1 MEAVV
6 KSAIVLSVI
15 TCPLSFIFLVIRGAA
30 ARGKLCFLCRGA
42 YKTHMKLYVMN
53 GAGNRFAIFDARGSR
68 FGMTSQLAVKT
79 GAPSGPLGAK
89 GADQII
95 VLHDPKSDGGAQVF
109 MDIWNKDGGHVNAC
123 GNATRCAAW
132 LLMRENRSE
141 SAVIKTAADV
151 LHATR
156 IGELSVAVDMG
167 KPRLAWE
174 DIPLKEAMH
183 THHID
188 VKVGPIDNPVL
199 SNPGAVNMGNP
210 HCVFFVKDVM
220 ATDIE
225 RLGPMLEF
233 HPLFPEQANIGFVQI
248 LQNDHIRLRVWER
261 GAGLTL
267 ACGTGA
273 CAAVVAGVRQHR
285 LSRIC
290 RVDVDGGRLD
300 IHWRGTDDH
309 VIMTGPVEL
318 EHEGEMP
325 L

>member
-1 MEAVV
+1 
-6 KSAIVLSVI
+6 
-15 TCPLSFIFLVIRGAA
+15 
-30 ARGKLCFLCRGA
+30 
-42 YKTHMKLYVMN
+42 MKLYVMN
-53 GAGNRFAIFDARGSR
+53 GAGNRFAIFDARGRSFAMSADIAR
-68 FGMTSQLAVKT
+68 SV
-79 GAPSGPLGAK
+79 GASGGPLGEK

-95 VLHDPKSDGGAQVF
+95 VLLDPPISDGSAQLY
-109 MDIWNKDGGHVNAC
+109 MDIWNKDGGHVDAC

-132 LLMRENRSE
+132 LYMRESGLDNM
-141 SAVIKTAADV
+141 AIQTAAD
-151 LHATR
+151 LLLASKA
-156 IGELSVAVDMG
+156 GDLSVSVDMG
-167 KPRLAWE
+167 MPRLDWQ

-210 HCVFFVKDVM
+210 HCVFFVDDV
-220 ATDIE
+220 AAIDIE
-225 RLGPMLEF
+225 RLGPMLEYY
-233 HPLFPEQANIGFVQI
+233 PLFPEQANIGFAQKI
-248 LQNDHIRLRVWER
+248 AEDHIRLRVWER

-285 LSRIC
+285 LSRMC